1 MPSSKPPKKDKPVNK
16 PGDARYEKASESTT
30 VTSLNK
36 YRVYSIS
43 EFNVTFH
50 TFLGEKLPSQ
60 AWTLSTKTR
69 FYLIHAS
76 RKTVGKSGTKTYT
89 YRHHPHP
96 TDLSPQ
102 GRK

>member
-1 MPSSKPPKKDKPVNK
+1 MFTFKGLHAVIKAAKKDKPVNK

-43 EFNVTFH
+43 ECNVTFH

-69 FYLIHAS
+69 FY
-76 RKTVGKSGTKTYT
+76 
-89 YRHHPHP
+89 
-96 TDLSPQ
+96 
-102 GRK
+102 